1 MILHFSISWMTY
13 DSSPVP
19 CIVLTFQQHFRVVW
33 FGESMVMT
41 CIKVCSLAICCP
53 RTEIWFAVQKLTYD
67 TVVAIFLFLFLQ
79 LVLPIPST
87 TPWTRRTCVFL
98 FGVCRP
104 TATFQLFEDAVTN
117 SATKSITKV
126 PRPGKFDMRLV
137 CRAHLL
143 RWALTQ
149 GCGTKGQE
157 ILAALTHGLTVYV
170 KFLTHV
176 WKGQYLNIVLYRSSG
191 IGLYINIIM
200 FDKTMLTHF

>member
-1 MILHFSISWMTY
+1 MILHLSISWMTY
-13 DSSPVP
+13 DTSSPPVP
-19 CIVLTFQQHFRVVW
+19 CILLTFQQHFRVVW

-104 TATFQLFEDAVTN
+104 TATCFSYLKT
-117 SATKSITKV
+117 
-126 PRPGKFDMRLV
+126 
-137 CRAHLL
+137 L
-143 RWALTQ
+143 RIFFFSTQSLTQ
-149 GCGTKGQE
+149 LLK
-157 ILAALTHGLTVYV
+157 ALPRSPDRGSLTC
-170 KFLTHV
+170 
-176 WKGQYLNIVLYRSSG
+176 
-191 IGLYINIIM
+191 
-200 FDKTMLTHF
+200 D